1 VKKILL
7 SAILLA
13 FAVYSAAISGPLFET
28 LATTP
33 VWIIVVVTIGY
44 TIGQFLSS
52 AKWWLLSRASGIDCT
67 LSDAVK
73 AYFMGMFANNFGL
86 GVVGGDLARALLLIQ
101 GKPGS
106 KSKAI
111 ASVASDRVHGLFS
124 LATLGSIGGVYFY
137 ISNNLSINPK
147 FVLFLIGVSVS
158 LLVLWFAGSFLLAMI
173 PGERKFF
180 VKLRELSLAFPKDL
194 KLLFIPTLISFIFHL
209 WQIFLIYLIGRA
221 YHVEIPLEY
230 LLVAI
235 PLVNIVSTLPI
246 TWNGLGVREN
256 ALAFF
261 LAPLI
266 ISNTQAVAFGAIW
279 LFAVTANS
287 ALGGIFAFI
296 TKDFKSVIKPE
307 AE

>member
-1 VKKILL
+1 MKKIFL
-7 SAILLA
+7 SALLLA
-13 FAVYSAAISGPLFET
+13 FAVYSAATSGPLFET

-33 VWIIVVVTIGY
+33 IWIVVVVTIGY

-52 AKWWLLSRASGIDCT
+52 TKWWLLARASGLECT
-67 LSDAVK
+67 LGDAIK

-101 GKPGS
+101 GKPG

-124 LATLGSIGGVYFY
+124 LATLGALSGVYFY
-137 ISNNLSINPK
+137 HSETLSLNPMY
-147 FVLFLIGVSVS
+147 VLFLLGVSFG
-158 LLVLWFAGSFLLAMI
+158 LLVLWFAGSILLSMI
-173 PGERKFF
+173 PGDGKIF
-180 VKLRELSLAFPKDL
+180 VKLRSLSEAFPKNL
-194 KLLFIPTLISFIFHL
+194 SLLFLPTLISIIFHL
-209 WQIFLIYLIGRA
+209 FQIFLIHLIGLA
-221 YHVEIPLEY
+221 YHVAIPLEY

-246 TWNGLGVREN
+246 SWNGLGVREN

-261 LAPLI
+261 LAPHV

-287 ALGGIFAFI
+287 ACGGVLAFL
-296 TKDFKSVIKPE
+296 TKDFKSVLKPE
-307 AE
+307 AI